1 MANTRSIQSFV
12 PSLWSAELLQAFES
26 QSIAHLVVKDIPQV
40 GGKYILNTMTTPDVA
55 DYDGTVT
62 YGEIGM
68 AAKEIVLDQ
77 RKIVSVKVDDI
88 EQAQMVREVRQD
100 ITHEMGYKMA
110 VAIDEFVV
118 AELLGAANVKEGAV
132 IEDAYDEVVK
142 AQSRMNK
149 ANVPHVGRIAL
160 VSQEV
165 LDALMLDP
173 RFIAYFRNATILEN
187 GLVDGVVING
197 LRFAVTNRVPDNTMI
212 VVHQPSAYGFAK
224 LLHEAEAVRLID
236 TVADGLRQLAV
247 FGGGVIRE
255 ESIQVVKFGESGE
268 NESGESGED
277 EDENVTPEE

>member
-1 MANTRSIQSFV
+1 MANIQSFV
-12 PSLWSAELLQAFES
+12 PSLWSAELVQAFES
-26 QSIAHLVVKDIPQV
+26 QSIVNLVVKEIPQV

-55 DYDGTVT
+55 DYTGTVT

-68 AAKEIVLDQ
+68 SAKEIVLDQ

-100 ITHEMGYKMA
+100 IAHEMGYKMA

-118 AELLGAANVKEGAV
+118 AELLGAANVKSGAV

-149 ANVPHVGRIAL
+149 ANVPHAGRIAL

-165 LDALMLDP
+165 LDALMLDQ

-255 ESIQVVKFGESGE
+255 ESIQVVKFDAE
-268 NESGESGED
+268 
-277 EDENVTPEE
+277 

>member
-1 MANTRSIQSFV
+1 MANIASFV
-12 PSLWSAELLQAFES
+12 PSLWSAELVQEFES
-26 QSIAHLVVKDIPQV
+26 QAVLNLVVKDIPQV

-55 DYDGTVT
+55 DYTGTVT

-68 AAKEIVLDQ
+68 SAKEIVLDQ

-88 EQAQMVREVRQD
+88 EQAQMVRSVRQD
-100 ITHEMGYKMA
+100 IVHDMGYKMA
-110 VAIDEFVV
+110 QEIDAFVIG
-118 AELLGAANVKEGAV
+118 ELLGAANVKEGAV

-149 ANVPHVGRIAL
+149 ANVPHAGRIAL

-165 LDALMLDP
+165 LDALMLDA

-197 LRFAVTNRVPDNTMI
+197 LRFAVVADEKRLPANTMI

-255 ESIQVVKFGESGE
+255 ESIQVVKFDAE
-268 NESGESGED
+268 
-277 EDENVTPEE
+277 

>member
-1 MANTRSIQSFV
+1 MANIQSFV
-12 PSLWSAELLQAFES
+12 PSLWSAELVQAFES
-26 QSIAHLVVKDIPQV
+26 QSIVNLVVKEIPQV

-55 DYDGTVT
+55 DYNGTVT

-68 AAKEIVLDQ
+68 SAKEIVLDQ

-88 EQAQMVREVRQD
+88 EQAQMVRSVRED

-110 VAIDEFVV
+110 EAVDAFVV
-118 AELLGAANVKEGAV
+118 AELLGAANVKTGAK
-132 IEDAYDEVVK
+132 IDDAYDEVVK
-142 AQSRMNK
+142 AQSKMNK
-149 ANVPHVGRIAL
+149 ANVPHAGRIAL

-165 LDALMLDP
+165 LDALMLDA

-212 VVHQPSAYGFAK
+212 IVHQPSAYGFAK

-236 TVADGLRQLAV
+236 TVADGLRQLCV

-255 ESIQVVKFGESGE
+255 ESIQVVKFAE
-268 NESGESGED
+268 
-277 EDENVTPEE
+277 

>member
-1 MANTRSIQSFV
+1 MANIQSFV
-12 PSLWSAELLQAFES
+12 PSLWSAELVQAFES
-26 QSIAHLVVKDIPQV
+26 QSIVNLVVKEIPQV

-55 DYDGTVT
+55 DYNGTVT

-68 AAKEIVLDQ
+68 SAKEIVLDQ

-88 EQAQMVREVRQD
+88 EQAQMVRSVRED

-110 VAIDEFVV
+110 EAVDAFVV
-118 AELLGAANVKEGAV
+118 AELLGAANVKAGAK
-132 IEDAYDEVVK
+132 IDDAYDEVVK
-142 AQSRMNK
+142 AQSKMNK
-149 ANVPHVGRIAL
+149 ANVPHAGRIAL

-165 LDALMLDP
+165 LDALMLDA

-212 VVHQPSAYGFAK
+212 IVHQPSAYGFAK

-236 TVADGLRQLAV
+236 TVADGLRQLCV

-255 ESIQVVKFGESGE
+255 ESIQVVKFAE
-268 NESGESGED
+268 
-277 EDENVTPEE
+277 

>member
-1 MANTRSIQSFV
+1 MANIQSFV
-12 PSLWSAELLQAFES
+12 PSLWSAELVQAFES
-26 QSIAHLVVKDIPQV
+26 QSIVNLVVKEIPQV

-55 DYDGTVT
+55 DYNGTVT

-68 AAKEIVLDQ
+68 SAKEIVLDQ

-88 EQAQMVREVRQD
+88 EQAQMVRSVRED

-110 VAIDEFVV
+110 EAVDAFVV
-118 AELLGAANVKEGAV
+118 AELMGAANVKTGAK
-132 IEDAYDEVVK
+132 IDDAYDEVVK
-142 AQSRMNK
+142 AQSKMNK
-149 ANVPHVGRIAL
+149 ANVPHAGRIAL

-165 LDALMLDP
+165 LDALMLDA

-212 VVHQPSAYGFAK
+212 IVHQPSAYGFAK

-236 TVADGLRQLAV
+236 TVADGLRQLCV

-255 ESIQVVKFGESGE
+255 ESIQVVKFAE
-268 NESGESGED
+268 
-277 EDENVTPEE
+277 